1 MSTAVRA
8 AIPQAIPRICSTTTT
23 WYLPR
28 AARVRDR
35 IRQEARLTDTVTTLV
50 HLYEAV
56 MHEQA
61 LRPADPSAEL
71 LATGAYLQTLDCI
84 LKGQNIKPATARA

>member
-1 MSTAVRA
+1 M
-8 AIPQAIPRICSTTTT
+8 
-23 WYLPR
+23 
-28 AARVRDR
+28 RDR

-56 MHEQA
+56 MNEQA
-61 LRPADPSAEL
+61 LRPANHSAEL

-84 LKGQNIKPATARA
+84 LKGQNIASQPQQEPEPDKPAHMTRSSIWHRLLRL